1 MSGWKC
7 CGRGVEKEVVNGLTT
22 NERFYDVAVDQSRRF
37 SHTFGGWKNGVTT
50 SSTYKNK
57 TMQRNAAVQQ

>member
-1 MSGWKC
+1 
-7 CGRGVEKEVVNGLTT
+7 VEKEVVNGLTT